1 MTEEGKDLALEQG
14 ETVIIPKRQLRE
26 ASAEVEALS
35 EIAGLEGEFELDA
48 GVAELAEA
56 QEFAAASREVLAAGV
71 SEVTRGID
79 ALAASERSAVLSET
93 VGVAGVLDVAQ
104 GAELLDASDD
114 LAEMSAFVAAMSTED
129 LERGMDLASLY
140 GELTVAGDVM
150 AELGLPV
157 MAAFLADRG
166 QWLREIAVDE
176 LKQYG
181 PPGRLRMQW
190 ETPACKSLTWVSARW
205 RKASC
210 GWRYRTRWPWRAKPW
225 PKQASR

>member
-1 MTEEGKDLALEQG
+1 VTKESRDNALEQG

-26 ASAEVEALS
+26 ASAQVEAMS
-35 EIAGLEGEFELDA
+35 EIAGLEGEMELDA
-48 GVAELAEA
+48 GAAELAQA
-56 QEFAAASREVLAAGV
+56 REVAGAGRDVLAAGV
-71 SEVTRGID
+71 SEVTRGVD

-93 VGVAGVLDVAQ
+93 VGIAGVSDVAQ

-129 LERGMDLASLY
+129 LERGMDLASMY

-150 AELGLPV
+150 AEMGLPV

-176 LKQYG
+176 LRQYG
-181 PPGRLRMQW
+181 RRGRLQN
-190 ETPACKSLTWVSARW
+190 
-205 RKASC
+205 
-210 GWRYRTRWPWRAKPW
+210 
-225 PKQASR
+225 